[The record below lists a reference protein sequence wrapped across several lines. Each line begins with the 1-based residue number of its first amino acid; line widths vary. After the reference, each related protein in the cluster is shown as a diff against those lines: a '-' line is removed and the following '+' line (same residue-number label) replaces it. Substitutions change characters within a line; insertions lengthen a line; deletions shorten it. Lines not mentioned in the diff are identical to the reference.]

1 MIDLVFIGTGGGMP
15 TPERNLSSLLLNYKG
30 HKILVD
36 CGEGTQVSMKIARTG
51 FKNID
56 IICITHGHGDHV
68 LGLPGILATMGNSGR
83 IEPVTIIGPVGINKI
98 VKGLTVITPYLP
110 YKLKIIES
118 PNEKMFFSIE
128 NNNLILHNK
137 GEICI
142 NTLEVNHSSP
152 CIAYNFNIKRRPRF
166 DRDKAISQ
174 NIPKNL
180 WNVLQKGNDIVYK
193 DILYNSEMVLGEERE
208 GIKISFVT
216 DTTPINELVSF
227 IKNSDLLVCEGTYG
241 NDKDID
247 KAVKNKHM
255 TFSQAAMLAKDGKVK
270 ELILTHFSTAM
281 DNPKEFIHFA
291 KDIFKDTYIA
301 EDRMLK
307 SLKFN

>member
-1 MIDLVFIGTGGGMP
+1 MVDLVLLGTGGGMP
-15 TPERNLSSLLLNYKG
+15 TPERNLSSLILNYKG
-30 HKILVD
+30 HKILID

-83 IEPVTIIGPVGINKI
+83 TEPVTIIGPIGMKKI
-98 VKGLTVITPYLP
+98 VEGLTVITPYLP
-110 YKLKIIES
+110 YTLNIIES
-118 PNEKMFFSIE
+118 SNEEMFFCID
-128 NNNLILHNK
+128 NNNLILHNQ

-152 CIAYNFNIKRRPRF
+152 CIAYNLKIKRRPRF
-166 DRDKAISQ
+166 HIEKAISK

-180 WNVLQKGNDIVYK
+180 WSILQKGKDIVHEG
-193 DILYNSEMVLGEERE
+193 ILYKHEMVLGEERE
-208 GIKISFVT
+208 GIRISFVT

-241 NDKDID
+241 NDEDID
-247 KAVKNKHM
+247 KAIKNKHM
-255 TFSQAAMLAKDGKVK
+255 TFSQAAMLAKKGNVK
-270 ELILTHFSTAM
+270 ELILTHFGTAM
-281 DNPKEFIHFA
+281 DNPQELINFA
-291 KDIFKDTYIA
+291 KDIFENTYIG
-301 EDRMLK
+301 EDRMIK